1 MRQRRVLRALAIPL
15 VFAFV
20 AASCGS
26 DDDSGDSG
34 DSGDGA
40 EETTAPDATDGDDGD
55 GAEETTA
62 PDTTDGDVDTSI
74 VENTEEV
81 VYGGEVILGLE
92 AEANGLRPWED
103 GCASS
108 CYNISYSIY
117 DPLMRQTAEG
127 AFEPY
132 LAESLESNDDFTVW
146 TMTLRPGVTFSDG
159 TPLTAQTIADMF
171 PIQQGGSIAGSI
183 IATIALESVEAT
195 GELEVTYTLG
205 VGNSAFPS
213 YLQGQSI
220 GLVFEPAA
228 AAADPEGFNSNPIGT
243 GPFTL
248 ESRDLD
254 NETVVVRREGYWF
267 TTDDGNQLPYLDRIR
282 FRPIPDEG
290 TRLDSLTSDTI
301 NAMTTLRGAT
311 VRDAQA
317 ASGLNLVLFQG
328 NSSGAGHYNTLVP
341 PLDDVRV
348 RRGLNQM
355 IDQETAIEA
364 LGDAGISTPSTQW
377 FSPDDPFWT
386 QEAADTYLAFDFPSG
401 SASVQEY
408 VDDPARSDGKAAGD
422 PIDVTLSCPPDP
434 TLIAYVQVIEQ
445 VWNGSGLVNVELTSF
460 DQATHINNA
469 LTDQHEAHCW
479 RFGGSSDPGSLLA
492 GFVTDPEVSVTNYS
506 NYNSPTMQEALT
518 QANLTDDFEERKAL
532 FSQIM
537 QEINEQAL
545 TWYAGS
551 TPTLIATAEN
561 VVGVNSWEL
570 PEGSLGVGIP
580 DAVTHWSQ
588 VFVTE

>member
-127 AFEPY
+127 TFEPY

-248 ESRDLD
+248 ESRDPD

-328 NSSGAGHYNTLVP
+328 NSSSAGHYNTLVP

-408 VDDPARSDGKAAGD
+408 VDDPARSDGKAPGD

-492 GFVTDPEVSVTNYS
+492 GFVADPEVSVTNYS
-506 NYNSPTMQEALT
+506 NYNSPAMQEALT
-518 QANLTDDFEERKAL
+518 QANLTDDFDERKAL

>member
-127 AFEPY
+127 TFEPY

-248 ESRDLD
+248 ESRDPD

-408 VDDPARSDGKAAGD
+408 VDDPARSDGKAPGD

-434 TLIAYVQVIEQ
+434 TLIAYMQVIEQ

-492 GFVTDPEVSVTNYS
+492 GFVADPEVSVTNYS
-506 NYNSPTMQEALT
+506 NYNSPAMQEALT
-518 QANLTDDFEERKAL
+518 AAGATESGVKLYPDAPHGFHADYRASYRPTEAADGWARLLAL
-532 FSQIM
+532 F
-537 QEINEQAL
+537 EAKL
-545 TWYAGS
+545 K
-551 TPTLIATAEN
+551 
-561 VVGVNSWEL
+561 
-570 PEGSLGVGIP
+570 
-580 DAVTHWSQ
+580 
-588 VFVTE
+588 

>member
-15 VFAFV
+15 AFAFV

-26 DDDSGDSG
+26 DDDSG

-127 AFEPY
+127 TFEPY

-171 PIQQGGSIAGSI
+171 PIQQGGAIAGST

-267 TTDDGNQLPYLDRIR
+267 TTGDGNQLPYLDRIR

-290 TRLDSLTSDTI
+290 TRLDSLTSNTI

-328 NSSGAGHYNTLVP
+328 NGTGAGHYNTLVP

-355 IDQETAIEA
+355 IDQDSAIEA
-364 LGDAGISTPSTQW
+364 LGDSGISTPSTQW

-386 QEAADTYLAFDFPSG
+386 QEAADTYLAFDFESG

-408 VDDPARSDGKAAGD
+408 VDDPARSDGKAPGD

-434 TLIAYVQVIEQ
+434 TLIAYMQVIEQ

-469 LTDQHEAHCW
+469 LSDQHEAHCW
-479 RFGGSSDPGSLLA
+479 RFGGSSDPGALLA
-492 GFVTDPEVSVTNYS
+492 GFVADPEVSVTNYS
-506 NYNSPTMQEALT
+506 NYNSPAMQEALT
-518 QANLTDDFEERKAL
+518 QANLTADFDERKAL

-561 VVGVNSWEL
+561 VVGVNNWEL